1 MYEELDEGATE
12 VDTTPFQFSRDPTS
26 IAPLAVDVV
35 APLSMHEQS
44 TSFSW
49 PPPPPARAS
58 SASIYAVAA
67 VSIVSVLGLLVSFAL
82 TETLPTPA
90 AAVVPRSVEI
100 TTSKSAS
107 FLSAPARETLSAH

>member
-1 MYEELDEGATE
+1 MYEDLEGATE
-12 VDTTPFQFSRDPTS
+12 VDTTPFHPAS

-49 PPPPPARAS
+49 PPPPPTRAS
-58 SASIYAVAA
+58 SALIKIVAA
-67 VSIVSVLGLLVSFAL
+67 VSLASVLGLLVSFAL
-82 TETLPTPA
+82 VETVPTPA
-90 AAVVPRSVEI
+90 AVVVPRGVEI

-107 FLSAPARETLSAH
+107 FVSTPSRELPPAH